1 MENPFLIENGVLL
14 RYDGPGGNVVIPE
27 GVISIGPRAFLSC
40 VTLRSVTIP
49 EGVTEISGDFFSED
63 PSGAFS
69 GCSALSSV
77 VFPESLREIGCWAFS
92 GCGSLRSLSL
102 PRGLSKIG
110 NRAFHSC
117 AGLKSVTL
125 PVFLREV
132 DYGVFMGCT
141 GLQSVE
147 LPENLGI
154 IREYAFAECTS
165 LTRVS
170 LPAGLRTIDFSAFR
184 NCSAL
189 PAVVIPE
196 ETVQIGEFAFENC
209 ENLMSASIGAGVERI
224 GESAFQN
231 CPKLVI
237 RTCAGSAAVEYAES
251 HDIPAVTYE
260 GLKEAAGKM
269 MKAAYAPY
277 SHFPVGAVLECED
290 GTLFTGCNVENA
302 AYPAGICAERNAIFH
317 AVSEGYTRFS
327 RIAVA
332 SKGKDFCVP
341 CGLCRQTMA
350 EFSPDMEVISFNGAG
365 EQRSFFLRDL
375 LPHGFSAG
383 NLETN

>member
-1 MENPFLIENGVLL
+1 MENPFIIEHGVLT
-14 RYDGPGGNVVIPE
+14 RYHGPGGNVVIPD
-27 GVISIGPRAFLSC
+27 GVTSIAPRAFLSC

-49 EGVTEISGDFFSED
+49 EGVTEICGDFFSED

-69 GCSALSSV
+69 GCSSLTSV

-92 GCGSLRSLSL
+92 GCGSLRSLSF
-102 PRGLSKIG
+102 PRELSKIG

-117 AGLKSVTL
+117 AGLKSVSL
-125 PVFLREV
+125 PPFVREV

-147 LPENLGI
+147 LPENASI

-165 LTRVS
+165 LARVS
-170 LPAGLRTIDFSAFR
+170 LPESLRTVDFSAFR
-184 NCSAL
+184 NCTAL
-189 PAVVIPE
+189 SSVVIPA
-196 ETVQIGEFAFENC
+196 ETTQIGEFAFENC
-209 ENLMSASIGAGVERI
+209 ENLLSASIGAGVERI

-237 RTCAGSAAVEYAES
+237 RTRAGSAAEEYANS
-251 HDIPAVTYE
+251 HHIPAVTYE
-260 GLKEAAGKM
+260 ALKEAAGKM
-269 MKAAYAPY
+269 MDAAYAPY

-317 AVSEGYTRFS
+317 AVSEGQTRFS
-327 RIAVA
+327 RIVVA
-332 SKGKDFCVP
+332 SRGKDFCVP

-350 EFSPDMEVISFNGAG
+350 EFSPNMEVICFNGAG
-365 EQRSFFLRDL
+365 DQRSFYLRDL
-375 LPHGFSAG
+375 LPHGFSAQ